1 MRAYRDSTISRWYVK
16 GKSDLS
22 QQGTPPN
29 RQQTGNAYCMCGDFG
44 PNNGR
49 CDVCGYTFTIFR
61 KPKPP
66 GVKINDGGL
75 IRDREYDPLRLEG
88 RLSGWCYCGKIGIV
102 GNECKRCHYEFTND
116 PNLLTREYDP
126 LEKREKTGEI
136 HRIAHSSEENSR
148 DKGNSRL
155 QNSLI
160 AGEKDQAYL
169 RGYSNWQLKY
179 GSSSRE
185 HLASRIFSV
194 VVICAMV
201 LVVILVATS
210 VSQ

>member
-1 MRAYRDSTISRWYVK
+1 M
-16 GKSDLS
+16 S
-22 QQGTPPN
+22 QQGN
-29 RQQTGNAYCMCGDFG
+29 RPKPLSDTTAACMCGDEG
-44 PNNGR
+44 PNNER

-61 KPKPP
+61 KPKPR
-66 GVKINDGGL
+66 GVKLNDGGFIL
-75 IRDREYDPLRLEG
+75 DEEYDP
-88 RLSGWCYCGKIGIV
+88 LSGWCYCGKIGIV

-155 QNSLI
+155 QNNLI
-160 AGEKDQAYL
+160 AGRKNSGYL

-185 HLASRIFSV
+185 HLASRIFKV
-194 VVICAMV
+194 ALICAMV